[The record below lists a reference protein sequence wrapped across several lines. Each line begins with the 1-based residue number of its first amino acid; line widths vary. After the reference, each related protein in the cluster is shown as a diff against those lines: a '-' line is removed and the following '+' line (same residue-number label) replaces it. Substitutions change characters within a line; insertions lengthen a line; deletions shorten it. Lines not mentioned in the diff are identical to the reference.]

1 VIASIP
7 FLDLKWHDL
16 IYDNDIMDHQDWST
30 VVLKRHKPSHGNPA
44 QSFYRK
50 IEEDNVLPV
59 NRKRLDAE
67 TLQSLIR
74 KRIELKLT
82 QEKADQVCNF
92 PKHTFKEIESYR
104 ALPTNTQQSAIQ
116 RHFGVQLKVNTI
128 SI

>member
-1 VIASIP
+1 
-7 FLDLKWHDL
+7 
-16 IYDNDIMDHQDWST
+16 MDHQDWST
-30 VVLKRHKPSHGNPA
+30 VVLKRHKGTTSNSHIGHG
-44 QSFYRK
+44 YRK

-82 QEKADQVCNF
+82 QEKADQICNF

-128 SI
+128 SL